1 MNIPLA
7 CPLVAVVAVYEGV
20 VNIVRHR
27 FPCAPD
33 YPRL

>member
-7 CPLVAVVAVYEGV
+7 CPLVAVYEGV